1 MVFKKGNTGYTK
13 RKPESNK
20 GGRPVSYKT
29 LLKRWEKDNPLAY
42 AEAMET
48 IHQLSIKGNLA
59 ASMYI
64 CDRLRG
70 RPHQSLDQRLVSVEL
85 KLDASS
91 IELALKQAREYTEQ
105 SLIEA
110 GDPPPESL

>member
-1 MVFKKGNTGYTK
+1 MVFSKGNKGYTQ
-13 RKPESNK
+13 RNPSSNK

-29 LLKRWEKDNPLAY
+29 LLKRWEKDNPLAF
-42 AEAMET
+42 AMAMEK
-48 IHQLSIKGNLA
+48 INEQSQSGNLA

-70 RPHQSLDQRLVSVEL
+70 RPHQSLDQRLISVEL
-85 KLDASS
+85 KLDASA
-91 IELALKQAREYTEQ
+91 IELALKQARDYTEQ
-105 SLIEA
+105 ALLDS